1 MKNDEKR
8 WKTGNLRSFFP
19 WHGHK
24 AASFCRHCKNMDW
37 RITGCGKDCSHEK
50 SVLFFL
56 LAHFV
61 AWHQCGKLSRVH
73 IALEWQETIQVIC
86 IHNSVSIIFAP
97 WNNDVQDFRSASKL
111 PNVSVATCFAMH
123 KEWNLKI
130 TDQKWRKSVQVL
142 IFWWRL
148 LVALPIFPQLQA
160 TYTPHPD

>member
-1 MKNDEKR
+1 MKNDERLEIFGVSFHGMDIKQLLFVVIAR
-8 WKTGNLRSFFP
+8 TWTGGLLDVAKTACTKKVS
-19 WHGHK
+19 
-24 AASFCRHCKNMDW
+24 C
-37 RITGCGKDCSHEK
+37 
-50 SVLFFL
+50 FFL

-123 KEWNLKI
+123 KECDLKI